1 MELNLVSSSFE
12 CIQHLKSA
20 TYKTLDELLLDMD
33 SHSIIHRFKMTKKN
47 GDKNY
52 VYLQCYKSG
61 SARSIPE
68 EEKKR
73 HASSQKQ
80 SITIYFP

>member
-1 MELNLVSSSFE
+1 
-12 CIQHLKSA
+12 
-20 TYKTLDELLLDMD
+20 
-33 SHSIIHRFKMTKKN
+33 MTKKN

-80 SITIYFP
+80 SITIYFPWLNQSHTVPLRSPSYGVKKWNYTNLTKKRLASIIITN